1 MPNKQLENRESTRIH
16 ANEERLRVS
25 HHPSETVNHLK
36 VLAWKRMGAKRFKRL
51 NGGMRILVAPDKFK
65 GSMTAME
72 AAGAIRKGWKKVFP
86 RAQFDLAPLSD
97 GGDGFLEALVAS
109 SGGKVERVP
118 GVEDAL
124 FRRTTVPLGWIDQGS
139 TAVIELA
146 QVCGL
151 AALAQRERN
160 PLKTTTFGMGR
171 LIRHATRKGAKRILV
186 GLGGSAT
193 NDGGMGLA
201 AALGVRF
208 LDARGREISPVGGN
222 LGKIHRIDRSALEDV
237 SPIVAAVDVRNPL
250 FGAQGAAW
258 IFSPQKGATP
268 AQVRLLDRGLRH
280 FAGRAGIE
288 AARLPG
294 AGAAGGTSYGMIVFA
309 GAKLSPGFDIVAQA
323 LGLAE
328 RVKQADLVITG
339 EGCLDAQT
347 AFGKAPE
354 QMRALAA
361 KAGKPVFAF
370 AGVVRQAG
378 KFQAAF
384 PLVEVGDDPAP
395 AMASPAGRLE
405 RIAARAAA
413 AYACGWKMT

>member
-1 MPNKQLENRESTRIH
+1 
-16 ANEERLRVS
+16 
-25 HHPSETVNHLK
+25 
-36 VLAWKRMGAKRFKRL
+36 MGARGFRGL
-51 NGGMRILVAPDKFK
+51 NDVMRILVAPDKFK

-72 AAGAIRKGWKKVFP
+72 AACAIRKGWKKVFP

-109 SGGKVERVP
+109 SGGKIERVP

-124 FRRTTVPLGWIDQGS
+124 FRRKTVSLGWIDQGS
-139 TAVIELA
+139 TAVIEMALI
-146 QVCGL
+146 CGL

-160 PLKTTTFGMGR
+160 PLKTTTYGMGR
-171 LIRHATRKGAKRILV
+171 LIRHATRKGARRILV

-208 LDARGREISPVGGN
+208 LDALGGMIPPVGGN
-222 LGKIHRIDRSALEDV
+222 LGKIRRIDRSALEKV
-237 SPIVAAVDVRNPL
+237 SPMIAAVDVRNPL
-250 FGAQGAAW
+250 FGAQGAAR

-268 AQVRLLDRGLRH
+268 AQVRSLESGLRH
-280 FAGRAGIE
+280 FAGLAGLQ

-294 AGAAGGTSYGMIVFA
+294 TGAAGGTSYGMIVFA
-309 GAKLSPGFDIVAQA
+309 GAKLNPGFAIVAQA
-323 LGLAE
+323 LGLAD

-339 EGCLDAQT
+339 EGCLDDQT

-370 AGVVRQAG
+370 AGVVREAG

-384 PLVEVGDDPAP
+384 PLVEIGDDPAP

-405 RIAARAAA
+405 IVAARAAA
-413 AYACGWKMT
+413 AYACGLKQASK